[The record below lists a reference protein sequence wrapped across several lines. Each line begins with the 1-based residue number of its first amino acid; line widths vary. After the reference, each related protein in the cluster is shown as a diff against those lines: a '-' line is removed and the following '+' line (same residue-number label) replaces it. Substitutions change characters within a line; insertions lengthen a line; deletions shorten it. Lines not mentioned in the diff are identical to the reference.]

1 MTATVLDQMA
11 IFHVDFDIWTGKAR
25 LTAKDLRLGTD
36 GEIPPASLATLGSKN
51 ICDPALLRDFGTIK
65 QRMVRYMQS
74 VGMRFMN
81 GYAVPISRLDEVS
94 KELIALRKEFYRS
107 RDAFLHS
114 YDNAVSDWCASNPEW
129 ANIIR
134 DGVMSRD
141 RVSDRLGMDWEVFQI
156 TNGDVQASGTHGVE
170 NKARKLGGELLQE
183 VIQTAAETYST
194 HLSKPTLRASVRV
207 RKPLKEMRDKVAGLS
222 FLDSRFNSLVQL
234 MGEAL
239 RFFPEGSKEPV
250 EGEGYFRISAV
261 IQILADEKKVEDFVK
276 GDTSVDSV
284 AKSLQQ
290 NAPSEPPRKSAPDS
304 SKQSVKAQPEDLLST
319 PPADEEAIFADLDEV
334 FRSVSDGFDL
344 DAMSADDPA
353 ITAGNHQGSVQVARS
368 SGYF

>member
-11 IFHVDFDIWTGKAR
+11 IVHVDFDIWTGKAR

-51 ICDPALLRDFGTIK
+51 ICDPALLREFGAIK
-65 QRMVRYMQS
+65 QRMVRYMLS

-94 KELIALRKEFYRS
+94 KQLIALRNEFYRA
-107 RDAFLHS
+107 RDAFLNS
-114 YDNAVSDWCASNPEW
+114 YDKAVSDWCASNPEW

-141 RVSDRLGMDWEVFQI
+141 RVSDRLGMSWEVFQI
-156 TNGDVQASGTHGVE
+156 SNGEVQASGTDGVE
-170 NKARKLGGELLQE
+170 NKARKLGGDLLQE

-207 RKPLKEMRDKVAGLS
+207 RKPLMEMRDKVDGLS
-222 FLDSRFNSLVQL
+222 FLDSRFKSLVQL

-276 GDTSVDSV
+276 GDTSVDSL

-290 NAPSEPPRKSAPDS
+290 NAPSEPLRKSAPDS
-304 SKQSVKAQPEDLLST
+304 GKQSDKAQTEDLLST
-319 PPADEEAIFADLDEV
+319 PPADEEALLADLDEV
-334 FRSVSDGFDL
+334 FRSMADDFDL
-344 DAMSADDPA
+344 DAMLVDDA
-353 ITAGNHQGSVQVARS
+353 EVQIVNDSEQVARS
-368 SGYF
+368 SSYF